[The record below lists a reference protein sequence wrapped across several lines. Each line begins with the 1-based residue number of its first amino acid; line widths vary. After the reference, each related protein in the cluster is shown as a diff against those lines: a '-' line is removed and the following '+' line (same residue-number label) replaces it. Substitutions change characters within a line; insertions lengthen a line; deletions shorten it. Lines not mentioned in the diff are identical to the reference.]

1 MAQMQLQYRP
11 VGMEFITAD
20 SLPALEGKVTEALNQ
35 NKLLHGD
42 WKALATG
49 QYVQAVCPAEWRP
62 MPPPASESPILQPQP
77 GRILG

>member
-1 MAQMQLQYRP
+1 MQYRP
-11 VGMEFITAD
+11 VAMEFLTAD

-42 WKALATG
+42 WKVLPNGSFA
-49 QYVQAVCPAEWRP
+49 QAVCPADWRV
-62 MPPPASESPILQPQP
+62 MPPPPGVESSILQPQP